1 MQLPMDNLIFRFF
14 LEYWPVLIAVGIT
27 LLLVY
32 QYLRPKLT
40 AEDLQKGVI
49 QQGVLKA
56 LEAQEE
62 DDPSANE
69 EGVENEWR
77 ESLQKV
83 KQLLPNIS
91 VKNTNTKVKPKY
103 QTYIT
108 ISLVWVLVWIG
119 VTTFIVIRIIL
130 DPYYY
135 GGEASFLGYFA
146 YYILIG
152 LISYY
157 RR

>member
-1 MQLPMDNLIFRFF
+1 MQLPMDNLVVRFL
-14 LEYWPVLIAVGIT
+14 LEYWPVVIAVGIT

-40 AEDLQKGVI
+40 AEDLQKGVV

-56 LEAQEE
+56 LQEQEE
-62 DDPSANE
+62 KPSANE
-69 EGVENEWR
+69 EGIYDEWR
-77 ESLQKV
+77 ESLQRV
-83 KQLLPNIS
+83 KQLLPSIG
-91 VKNTNTKVKPKY
+91 VKNANSKVKPKY

-108 ISLVWVLVWIG
+108 VSLVWILIWIG
-119 VTTFIVIRIIL
+119 AAAFVAIRIIIN
-130 DPYYY
+130 PYYY
-135 GGEASFLGYFA
+135 GGEAVFLGYFA

>member
-1 MQLPMDNLIFRFF
+1 MQLPMDNLVFRFL
-14 LEYWPVLIAVGIT
+14 LEYWPVLIAVAIT

-32 QYLRPKLT
+32 QFLRPKLT
-40 AEDLQKGVI
+40 TEDLQKGII

-56 LEAQEE
+56 LQDQEASSVPSEE
-62 DDPSANE
+62 Q
-69 EGVENEWR
+69 VEDEWQ
-77 ESLQKV
+77 ESLQRV
-83 KQLLPNIS
+83 KQLIPKMGL
-91 VKNTNTKVKPKY
+91 KNTNTKGKQRY

-108 ISLVWVLVWIG
+108 ISLVWILVWIG
-119 VTTFIVIRIIL
+119 VTAFIAIRILL

-135 GGEASFLGYFA
+135 GGEAAFLGYFA